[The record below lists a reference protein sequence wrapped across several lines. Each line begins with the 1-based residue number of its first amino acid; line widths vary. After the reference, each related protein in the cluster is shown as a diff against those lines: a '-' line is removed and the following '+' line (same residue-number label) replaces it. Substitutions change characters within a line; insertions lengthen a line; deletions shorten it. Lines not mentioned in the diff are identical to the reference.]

1 MPETPPPPPLGEKT
15 ATIILALLQD
25 LYRQE
30 VSAEEDVHRTLPFFA
45 TALGLILASL
55 NYAATQLPSWAQVL
69 AACST
74 AKPPRLGW
82 DVLPCA
88 WPAGLATACLVIVI
102 ILSIAVLVFLGL
114 ATRKRSY
121 TRIGPELDIIAGT
134 REIHAF
140 HIGEGAV
147 ADALDTLVA
156 SNVREQLLEPL
167 ATAAAA
173 NREATQERY
182 HFRAQAVSCLL
193 WSLFFALL
201 AIIFIVVNAKFGA
214 IRSS

>member
-1 MPETPPPPPLGEKT
+1 MSETAPPPPLGEKT

-55 NYAATQLPSWAQVL
+55 NYAATQLPSWPQVV
-69 AACST
+69 AVCST
-74 AKPPRLGW
+74 TKPPRLGW
-82 DVLPCA
+82 DMLPCA
-88 WPAGLATACLVIVI
+88 WPAALAAVCLVVVIV
-102 ILSIAVLVFLGL
+102 LSVAVLVFLGL

-140 HIGEGAV
+140 HVGQGAV

-156 SNVREQLLEPL
+156 TNCGNSCLNRWQSPPPPT
-167 ATAAAA
+167 ARPRRNATTAAP
-173 NREATQERY
+173 RPC
-182 HFRAQAVSCLL
+182 RACC
-193 WSLFFALL
+193 
-201 AIIFIVVNAKFGA
+201 GA
-214 IRSS
+214 CFSPCWP